1 MFNYCGMFNSNAI
14 NYAKWH
20 LLLNELSFANNLDEF
35 DIFRKLKYPKSSKLG
50 ASDDHLECVELVEE
64 SMPLAIARPFVEEFI
79 TAGLID
85 TVSTNVAVLKFD
97 THSLYCLI
105 FPCTILS

>member
-1 MFNYCGMFNSNAI
+1 MFNSDAV

-50 ASDDHLECVELVEE
+50 VSDDHLECVELVEE

-79 TAGLID
+79 TTGLID
-85 TVSTNVAVLKFD
+85 TVSTNLVVLKLD
-97 THSLYCLI
+97 TLTLLFNI
-105 FPCTILS
+105 FIHNLILS